1 MRQAR
6 SESNSP
12 LYRGWTGRAG
22 SGLFVSGQQIIG
34 GLQEL
39 RLLRRLAG
47 VMRGAQQLQVDWVV
61 NRRWRPSSSG
71 EQRPAPNV
79 IQVKII
85 LVVAARNSAPVAVAF
100 HHLVAQ

>member
-6 SESNSP
+6 SEFNSP
-12 LYRGWTGRAG
+12 LYRGWTGGAG

-39 RLLRRLAG
+39 SLLCRFAG
-47 VMRGAQQLQVDWVV
+47 VMQGAQQLQVDRVV
-61 NRRWRPSSSG
+61 NRRWRPASSG

-85 LVVAARNSAPVAVAF
+85 YVVAARNSAPVAVAF
-100 HHLVAQ
+100 HRLVA